1 MHDPSTFERHH
12 ALAMIEAAQREG
24 RTENEIVALV
34 ETHFRRG
41 AARVDQRESPPGIVR
56 RLVGGPAARRAA

>member
-1 MHDPSTFERHH
+1 MHDPSAFERHH

-34 ETHFRRG
+34 ETHFGHG
-41 AARVDQRESPPGIVR
+41 AARVEPSEPRPGIVR
-56 RLVGGPAARRAA
+56 RLVGRPAARRAA